1 MAGIRPEGL
10 QKLTVQEATN
20 ASLKRVIKV
29 QPTITLD
36 DNDDNHV
43 AFNWT
48 EIPNASLG
56 KGTAVKLNSI
66 FILNGN
72 DIKDVVELV
81 FCKGSDDDGTA
92 PTAAQQLGAGSAVV
106 DITAA
111 EAQAVEI
118 CGHVNIVDGDYSEGD
133 LLTARIGQK
142 TDIGLIMSPKPNATS
157 LYVGGIWRYEPA
169 DASAYS
175 TGVLDIYFGFE
186 G

>member
-1 MAGIRPEGL
+1 MAGTRPEGL
-10 QKLTVQEATN
+10 HKLSVQEETN

-48 EIPNASLG
+48 EIPSASPG
-56 KGTAVKLNSI
+56 KGVAVTLNSI

-72 DIKDVVELV
+72 DVKDVVELV
-81 FCKGSDDDGTA
+81 FCKGSDEDGTA
-92 PTAAQQLGAGSAVV
+92 PTAAQRLGVGNAVV
-106 DITAA
+106 DIAVA

-118 CGHVNIVDGDYSEGD
+118 CGHVNIVDGDYAEGD
-133 LLTARIGQK
+133 LLTSRIGQK
-142 TDIGLIMSPKPNATS
+142 TDIGLVMSPKPNSTS
-157 LYVGGIWRYEPA
+157 LYVGGIWRYDPA
-169 DASAYS
+169 DASAFS
-175 TGVLDIYFGFE
+175 AGVLDIYFGFE